1 MIIMINLAATEK
13 PKYALSKYININIF
27 PFIEFKYLLTGPP
40 RAIILDGARDIFGP
54 FTHNSNILN
63 YYCMLLLNQLW
74 FNSTLVFEI
83 GNCSQ

>member
-1 MIIMINLAATEK
+1 MHLNNFCIQLIKASWLKKKHFILWCSQKYLAA
-13 PKYALSKYININIF
+13 
-27 PFIEFKYLLTGPP
+27 GPP
-40 RAIILDGARDIFGP
+40 RTIILDGARDIFGP

-63 YYCMLLLNQLW
+63 HYCMLLLNQSW